1 MGGVEVTEHKYPWVV
16 SLQKEKKWIKSRHF
30 CTGSIIS
37 KTAILT
43 AAHCPTDDYT
53 YTYSVVFGTNDKR
66 QTKRRIRVKNSIP
79 HPQYDDKNL
88 ANDARI
94 IILEKPIIF
103 TKNAG
108 PICLPDKKEIE
119 VCVFTLWWFLIFKV
133 TQKTKIYGLIN

>member
-1 MGGVEVTEHKYPWVV
+1 MTEHKYPWVV
-16 SLQKEKKWIKSRHF
+16 SLQMKKKGIKSHHF

-53 YTYSVVFGTNDKR
+53 KTYSVVFGTNDNR
-66 QTKRRIRVKNSIP
+66 QTKRRIRAKNIIP
-79 HPQYDDKNL
+79 HPQYDVPTFT
-88 ANDARI
+88 NDAMI

-103 TKNAG
+103 TKNVG

-119 VCVFTLWWFLIFKV
+119 VCVFTLWWFSIFKV
-133 TQKTKIYGLIN
+133 ILTQKTKIYGLINCF